1 MIEMKKIRDLGNEFI
16 VTITAS
22 NNGEYLSTTEIY
34 SEECFRKYVLIEL
47 AILQKFNKKLE
58 LGDMYS
64 VLYDMVKDD
73 FKFVIDIPR
82 TEWGFC
88 SSLENITIIN
98 NNCLYEVTCD
108 MSLEELV
115 DGSFL
120 SDNN

>member
-1 MIEMKKIRDLGNEFI
+1 MIEMKKIKTFGNEFV

-22 NNGEYLSTTEIY
+22 DNGEYLSTTEIY

-47 AILQKFNKKLE
+47 AILQKFNKRLE

-64 VLYDMVKDD
+64 VLYDMAKDD
-73 FKFVIDIPR
+73 FEFVIDIPR

-88 SSLENITIIN
+88 SNLEDITIIN

-115 DGSFL
+115 EGSFL

>member
-1 MIEMKKIRDLGNEFI
+1 MIEMKKIKDLSNEVI
-16 VTITAS
+16 VAIAAS
-22 NNGEYLSTTEIY
+22 DNGEYLSTTVVY
-34 SEECFRKYVLIEL
+34 SEEYFKKYVLIEL
-47 AILQKFNKKLE
+47 AILQKFNKRLE

-73 FKFVIDIPR
+73 FEFVIDIPR

-88 SSLENITIIN
+88 GSLENITVIS

-115 DGSFL
+115 EGSFL
-120 SDNN
+120 K

>member
-1 MIEMKKIRDLGNEFI
+1 MIEIEKVRDLGNEVV

-22 NNGEYLSTTEIY
+22 DNGEYLSTTEIY
-34 SEECFRKYVLIEL
+34 SEECFKKYVLIEL
-47 AILQKFNKKLE
+47 AILQKFNKRLE

-73 FKFVIDIPR
+73 FEFVIDVPR

-88 SSLENITIIN
+88 NNLENITVIS

-108 MSLEELV
+108 MPLEKLV
-115 DGSFL
+115 SEWL
-120 SDNN
+120 KVTL